1 MAHRRKENPPSE
13 APASVG
19 REPGQGARLLAAR
32 VVDRVITARVTLDEA
47 LELERARAPEVDARD
62 AALARAIA
70 LACFR
75 HLGFI
80 RKALDARL
88 QRGLASLPP
97 FVRILMETAAAQ
109 ILYLDAPD
117 HAAVDIAVGLV
128 RQEPGGHR
136 FTQVAN
142 AVLRRIVREAREIGA
157 ADSPLRDN
165 MPAWLADALVAD
177 HGPEAA
183 EAIARAHLSEPALDL
198 TVKGDAALWA
208 ERLDALILPDGSLRL
223 RGRAPVPELPG
234 YAEGAWWVQDASS
247 AVPARLLR
255 LRPGDRAAD
264 LCAAPGGKTAQ
275 LAAAGAD
282 VTAVDRSAQRLR
294 RLEENLARLSLTA
307 RIVTADAERF
317 EAEPFDAVLLDA
329 PCTATG
335 TIRRN
340 PEVAWLKQPQDQ
352 DKLIAL
358 QARLLDRA
366 VMLTRPGGRL
376 VYCTCSLQKAEGED
390 QVTALL
396 ARHGD
401 DLALDPIRPEEV
413 GVPEALTARGEFR
426 ALPHQLPGDTPRLSG
441 WGGFFAARFV
451 RSSR

>member
-1 MAHRRKENPPSE
+1 MAHRRKETARAD
-13 APASVG
+13 APASAG

-32 VVDRVITARVTLDEA
+32 VVERALVARLALDEA

-117 HAAVDIAVGLV
+117 HAAVDIAVGLI

-142 AVLRRIVREAREIGA
+142 AVLRRIVREAREFGA
-157 ADSPLRDN
+157 GDSPLRDN
-165 MPAWLADALVAD
+165 MPAWLADALVSD
-177 HGPEAA
+177 HGLEAA

-198 TVKGDAALWA
+198 TVKGDAAPWA

-223 RGRAPVPELPG
+223 RGRAPVPDLPG

-255 LRPGDRAAD
+255 LRPGGRAAD
-264 LCAAPGGKTAQ
+264 LCASPGGKTAQ

-294 RLEENLARLSLTA
+294 RLEQNLARLSLTA
-307 RIVTADAERF
+307 RIVAADAERF

-352 DKLIAL
+352 DKLAAL

-366 VMLTRPGGRL
+366 AALTRPGGRL

-401 DLALDPIRPEEV
+401 LTLDPIRPEEV